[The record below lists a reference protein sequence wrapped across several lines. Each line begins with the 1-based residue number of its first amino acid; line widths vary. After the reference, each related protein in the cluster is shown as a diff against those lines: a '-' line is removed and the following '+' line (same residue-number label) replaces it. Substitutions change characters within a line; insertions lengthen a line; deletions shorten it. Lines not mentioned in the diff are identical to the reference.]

1 MMRLWWRR
9 GRISGKRLLWYAF
22 VVAFLIIVYRV
33 IQENAG
39 DIERQWTCEELHAKD
54 RLIQLCQDFSRGI
67 TGGNLCKDLCDSH
80 DLAIQDCLA
89 HKNTTIVFSGTW
101 RNHDIVFKTKRE
113 PHHFEDSTALID
125 AGHGDNDDGITTADD
140 QGGIQELFTSHVFE
154 HVVNELSLFQM
165 KDLMKPKRVLE
176 QLWYPHSMG
185 KLTWA
190 DMSSLWLLIQ
200 RDEFIKLQLLQSMKH
215 IPQVYGFCGR
225 FYAVEKVQALE
236 ELTFTPFRKPM
247 PWKKRLKIAL
257 DFLSLEKEFSNTSL
271 GKLHHCDIQPGN
283 FGITKDMRVVAL
295 DIDTV
300 FPTRQ
305 MKDFLEQPT
314 CESNK
319 QCDFFDCVSSCNQ
332 TIHQC
337 SRNIL
342 TNNLQVICRDILVS
356 SWEQPGL
363 LQRAPVHVQNKLSS
377 LLSECASEK
386 MLPWEQSKRK
396 RIHTRLKKIL
406 SEELW
411 SK

>member
-1 MMRLWWRR
+1 MT
-9 GRISGKRLLWYAF
+9 
-22 VVAFLIIVYRV
+22 
-33 IQENAG
+33 
-39 DIERQWTCEELHAKD
+39 DD
-54 RLIQLCQDFSRGI
+54 
-67 TGGNLCKDLCDSH
+67 
-80 DLAIQDCLA
+80 
-89 HKNTTIVFSGTW
+89 
-101 RNHDIVFKTKRE
+101 
-113 PHHFEDSTALID
+113 
-125 AGHGDNDDGITTADD
+125 DDGITTADD

-165 KDLMKPKRVLE
+165 RDLMKPKRVLE
-176 QLWYPHSMG
+176 QLWYPHPIG

-342 TNNLQVICRDILVS
+342 TNNLQVRKVLFTYHLLNQWGCS
-356 SWEQPGL
+356 SSRGMGGTLYNGL
-363 LQRAPVHVQNKLSS
+363 YGEALPKMGTFFTFH
-377 LLSECASEK
+377 LLK
-386 MLPWEQSKRK
+386 YTKG
-396 RIHTRLKKIL
+396 
-406 SEELW
+406 
-411 SK
+411 